1 MFIIK
6 ECHISGTREDL
17 AYAATGAKCYQTAT
31 APHTLPGS
39 SLAVPCAAGRDARPD
54 LVSSFCGSPSV
65 RIKNEI

>member
-39 SLAVPCAAGRDARPD
+39 SLAVPCAAGRDA
-54 LVSSFCGSPSV
+54 
-65 RIKNEI
+65 